1 MRTLNQSTLEREEAF
16 IKEYQK
22 ENGLSPS
29 YRAIMHEVGMS
40 SSNLVQRYV
49 LELEKK
55 GKIKRTNLGN
65 IATPRKLKPSKM
77 TSTPLVGQIACGQPF
92 FAVEDI
98 EGTYMLPRDIFGN
111 GELFLLRA
119 FGNSMIEIGIEEGD
133 LLVLKKTELCRGRR
147 HRGCSCW

>member
-1 MRTLNQSTLEREEAF
+1 MRMLNQSTLDRVEAF

-40 SSNLVQRYV
+40 SLNLVQRYV

-65 IATPRKLKPSKM
+65 IATP
-77 TSTPLVGQIACGQPF
+77 
-92 FAVEDI
+92 
-98 EGTYMLPRDIFGN
+98 
-111 GELFLLRA
+111 
-119 FGNSMIEIGIEEGD
+119 
-133 LLVLKKTELCRGRR
+133 
-147 HRGCSCW
+147 